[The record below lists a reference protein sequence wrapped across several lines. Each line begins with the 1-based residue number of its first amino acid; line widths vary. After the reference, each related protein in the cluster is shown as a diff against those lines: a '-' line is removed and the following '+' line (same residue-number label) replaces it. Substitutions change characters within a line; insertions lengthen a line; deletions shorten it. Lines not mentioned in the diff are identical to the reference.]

1 MIINHKKSKKEMA
14 LQREIWLNHLVEL
27 LFPDNSFM
35 MKSFNGDIFVTE
47 GKFVHIPNED
57 ELPGVK
63 KNRTKGQAADVKMLN
78 DQALKF
84 AIDEYTSDP
93 VLIPNAEN
101 YELAYDKRKSVLSRS
116 KNAISMNV
124 ANGFIK
130 AWSPK
135 NAGRILET
143 SGKSVKA
150 HTKNAT
156 GNRKAF
162 CRGDVMA
169 AMALFNDEDIPQE
182 GRYML
187 VDAIMHAQ
195 LLEDLAES
203 ERHAF
208 LASADAQKGV
218 LGELLSF
225 KFMLRSKGALYDNNK
240 APKGL
245 DEVGAATDCAAA
257 LAWHEDYVCRCLGEH
272 EMFEDNDNPMFYGD
286 IMSFLVR
293 ASGSP
298 MTTSE
303 RGLLAIKQANV

>member
-1 MIINHKKSKKEMA
+1 MA
-14 LQREIWLNHLVEL
+14 LQKEIWVNHLVEL

-35 MKSFNGDIFVTE
+35 MKSFNGDIYVKD
-47 GKFVHIPNED
+47 GKFVHIPSED
-57 ELPGVK
+57 DLPGVK
-63 KNRTKGQAADVKMLN
+63 KNRAKGSAADVEMLT
-78 DQALKF
+78 DQSIKF
-84 AIDEYTSDP
+84 AIDEYTSNP

-101 YELAYDKRKSVLSRS
+101 YELSYDKRKSVLSRS
-116 KNAISMNV
+116 KNALSKDI
-124 ANGFIK
+124 ANDFIK

-143 SGKSVKA
+143 TGASVKA

-156 GNRKAF
+156 GNRKAL
-162 CRGDVMA
+162 CRADVLA

-195 LLEDLAES
+195 LLEDLTEAQKQS
-203 ERHAF
+203 F

-218 LGELLSF
+218 LGELFSF
-225 KFMLRSKGALYDNNK
+225 KFMLRSKGALYDNAK

-245 DEVGAATDCAAA
+245 NEAGAATDCAAA

-272 EMFEDNDNPMFYGD
+272 EMFDDEGNPMYYGD

-303 RGLLAIKQANV
+303 RGQLAIKQATV